1 MSMGTSVSGDV
12 LNDTVLMEEEAILKC
27 SIIITILLEY
37 DLCEIFHNVNLSP
50 WHCRVLYCSYF
61 AIPRKGRESNQ

>member
-27 SIIITILLEY
+27 SIIITILLE
-37 DLCEIFHNVNLSP
+37 IFHNVNLSP